1 MSWSWSWVISSQ
13 NYIKII
19 PLVMFLTTNFSNHL
33 KKLFHNWC
41 MQEKNNPTLHFLGCF
56 WDVKIRHIIFLIYFF
71 LKNTTKHDGN
81 IFCECFLWVDIQRTS
96 IRGQALNIMSR
107 WWSGVVEVGIKNCVK
122 KASTHERDSWIDMGF
137 KSTC

>member
-41 MQEKNNPTLHFLGCF
+41 MQEKNNPTLHFWGCF
-56 WDVKIRHIIFLIYFF
+56 WDVKICHIIFLIYFF
-71 LKNTTKHDGN
+71 KKNTTKHDGN

-107 WWSGVVEVGIKNCVK
+107 VFDEMALEPIHNGSLYTYVSSSSKIIMHKFLK
-122 KASTHERDSWIDMGF
+122 K
-137 KSTC
+137 